1 MNTRNK
7 TYLRALELGLVAVH
21 MTDGSYSIM
30 GQDSAE
36 KDGHGPWIVTELQTV
51 ESAIHGKGYVIVTGR
66 RLA

>member
-21 MTDGSYSIM
+21 MNDGSYSIM

-36 KDGHGPWIVTELQTV
+36 KDGHGPWIVSELETV
-51 ESAIHGKGYVIVTGR
+51 ESVLHGRGYSIVTGK